1 MGPRV
6 RQSPWG
12 SNRTK
17 AAPLRRDWAPH
28 PRAEPPTH
36 SCGSSGS
43 GSSCTCR
50 TRHRSRS
57 HLGRESGRQPRDG
70 TGRDGHSRDGAL
82 TGGTRAV
89 LGVHGLAWLGS
100 VGFGSARLAAV
111 RTRSDRALFMR
122 WRRGAVLGAAH
133 GGAGPRSL
141 GAVLSAGPCS
151 AWGRAHPGAVL
162 TPGRC
167 RGAVLT
173 RGRAVL
179 NPGHGTVVPVV
190 VPPPPGSQPAVGR
203 PGDPTR
209 TQFCPSAP
217 PRQGVAPWG
226 AEMLEDA
233 WGERVTALAWHC
245 HQLLHIWDSPATLP
259 GPSQPCVPTAGVQLC
274 RPCLRRPW
282 GVRGCPQG
290 WDSLSILPESGVT
303 LGQTLW
309 GWGARLAPQEGR
321 TLGRS
326 IGMQGG
332 SVARPAGIWWESWL
346 RGTGA
351 THCVS
356 PLSQRLR
363 AKPASTVPTASSA
376 HGTENCCWA
385 RDRLSSRLCPLLSVV
400 LVLRTGQ
407 AWAHAEGGSRPRG
420 AQASGPWDREG
431 VSCPGRSCQGT
442 ACACLQKHR
451 GGFFFFFLGSVLQA
465 AARQCKYEA
474 EPAGIALAAG

>member
-1 MGPRV
+1 M
-6 RQSPWG
+6 
-12 SNRTK
+12 
-17 AAPLRRDWAPH
+17 
-28 PRAEPPTH
+28 
-36 SCGSSGS
+36 
-43 GSSCTCR
+43 
-50 TRHRSRS
+50 
-57 HLGRESGRQPRDG
+57 
-70 TGRDGHSRDGAL
+70 
-82 TGGTRAV
+82 
-89 LGVHGLAWLGS
+89 
-100 VGFGSARLAAV
+100 
-111 RTRSDRALFMR
+111 
-122 WRRGAVLGAAH
+122 
-133 GGAGPRSL
+133 
-141 GAVLSAGPCS
+141 
-151 AWGRAHPGAVL
+151 
-162 TPGRC
+162 
-167 RGAVLT
+167 
-173 RGRAVL
+173 
-179 NPGHGTVVPVV
+179 
-190 VPPPPGSQPAVGR
+190 
-203 PGDPTR
+203 
-209 TQFCPSAP
+209 
-217 PRQGVAPWG
+217 
-226 AEMLEDA
+226 
-233 WGERVTALAWHC
+233 
-245 HQLLHIWDSPATLP
+245 
-259 GPSQPCVPTAGVQLC
+259 
-274 RPCLRRPW
+274 
-282 GVRGCPQG
+282 
-290 WDSLSILPESGVT
+290 T

-451 GGFFFFFLGSVLQA
+451 GGFFFFFLAVFCRQQQGSVNMRLSQQA
-465 AARQCKYEA
+465 SRSLLA
-474 EPAGIALAAG
+474 ERDGRRGEITVHVWSYRS

>member
-217 PRQGVAPWG
+217 PPAGCCTLGGRDAGRCLGG
-226 AEMLEDA
+226 ACDSAGMALPPTLAHLGQSRNTAWPFPALCAHRRGAAVPPMLEKA
-233 WGERVTALAWHC
+233 VGCTWL
-245 HQLLHIWDSPATLP
+245 SP
-259 GPSQPCVPTAGVQLC
+259 GMGQSQH
-274 RPCLRRPW
+274 
-282 GVRGCPQG
+282 
-290 WDSLSILPESGVT
+290 
-303 LGQTLW
+303 
-309 GWGARLAPQEGR
+309 
-321 TLGRS
+321 
-326 IGMQGG
+326 
-332 SVARPAGIWWESWL
+332 PAGEWGDP
-346 RGTGA
+346 GTDPVG
-351 THCVS
+351 
-356 PLSQRLR
+356 
-363 AKPASTVPTASSA
+363 
-376 HGTENCCWA
+376 
-385 RDRLSSRLCPLLSVV
+385 
-400 LVLRTGQ
+400 
-407 AWAHAEGGSRPRG
+407 
-420 AQASGPWDREG
+420 
-431 VSCPGRSCQGT
+431 
-442 ACACLQKHR
+442 
-451 GGFFFFFLGSVLQA
+451 LG
-465 AARQCKYEA
+465 C
-474 EPAGIALAAG
+474 